1 MSTVPLTPTELD
13 DLLATLHACG
23 PDASR
28 WQFEP
33 PETCDRGLILGEPEG
48 MRLLIEIP
56 WGTPERLRVTG
67 LFPVSPEG
75 HAYLPYTQAAPAI
88 TVARARGVQALATAI
103 VRRLL
108 PVYQP
113 LWQTAQA
120 RDRKHRDALARQAS
134 VATVLAQVPG
144 CVRQQ
149 APGQVG
155 IAGTSPG
162 AAAVWGQATA
172 TLEGD
177 VTLTLRGLSPQAA
190 CTLLTALHL
199 TPRNGQAEGVPHD
212 AHG

>member
-1 MSTVPLTPTELD
+1 MSTVPLTPTEQEC
-13 DLLATLHACG
+13 LLATLHACG
-23 PDASR
+23 PDAPR
-28 WQFEP
+28 WQLEP
-33 PETCDRGLILGEPEG
+33 PEAGDRGLILGEPEG
-48 MRLLIEIP
+48 MRLLIEVP
-56 WGTPERLRVTG
+56 VVTPERLQVTG

-75 HAYLPYTQAAPAI
+75 HAYLPYTQATPAI
-88 TVARARGVQALATAI
+88 TVARARGMQALTTAI

-144 CVRQQ
+144 CVRWQ

-155 IAGTSPG
+155 IAGMGLEASTVS
-162 AAAVWGQATA
+162 GQATV

-177 VTLTLRGLSPQAA
+177 ITLTLRGLSPQAA
-190 CTLLTALHL
+190 YTLLTALHL
-199 TPRNGQAEGVPHD
+199 TPRHGQGEGACHD
-212 AHG
+212 AHR